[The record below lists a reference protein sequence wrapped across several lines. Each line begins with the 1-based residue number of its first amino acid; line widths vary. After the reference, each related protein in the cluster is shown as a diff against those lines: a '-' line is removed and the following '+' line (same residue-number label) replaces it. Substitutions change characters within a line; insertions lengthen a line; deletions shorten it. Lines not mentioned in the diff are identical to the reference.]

1 MSIDNKFVDA
11 LAAAGIVL
19 SPEQWAQI
27 DAHCALIRK
36 LADEVS
42 LVSTG
47 DLLVLEERHVAD
59 SLALA
64 PYVAKEAPLL
74 HLDIG
79 PGGGFP
85 GLMLAIAMPEREFLL
100 LERSEK
106 KASFLEHA
114 VRELGIEN
122 AEVMLGEFPRAVQG
136 LMACTVSGRAVE
148 KPAKVWPEILR
159 WLPRDSTYF
168 CQLSGDPPTEIPK
181 GVREVKA
188 KPQPTDPWRRGNL
201 RVYRRQ

>member
-1 MSIDNKFVDA
+1 MDNDFVAA
-11 LAAAGIVL
+11 LGAAGVVL
-19 SPEQWAQI
+19 APAQRAQI
-27 DAHCALIRK
+27 AAHCALIRA
-36 LADEVS
+36 LAEEVS

-47 DLLVLEERHVAD
+47 DLRVLEERHVAD

-64 PYVAKEAPLL
+64 PYIVAESPLL

-85 GLMLAIAMPEREFLL
+85 GLVLAMALPDREFLL

-106 KASFLEHA
+106 KSQFLEHA

-122 AEVMLGEFPRAVQG
+122 AEVMLGEFPKAVQG

-168 CQLSGDPPTEIPK
+168 CQLSGDPPQPLPK
-181 GVREVKA
+181 GIREAAV
-188 KPQPTDPWRRGNL
+188 PPMPTDAWRRGNL
-201 RVYRRQ
+201 RIYRR